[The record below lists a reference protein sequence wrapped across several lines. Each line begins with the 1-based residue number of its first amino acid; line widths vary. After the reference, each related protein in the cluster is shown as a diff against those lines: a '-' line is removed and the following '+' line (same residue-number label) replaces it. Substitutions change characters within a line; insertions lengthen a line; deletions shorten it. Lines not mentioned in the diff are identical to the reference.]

1 VIFVRFVVWSVVAGY
16 NYLLIVI
23 ANRRH
28 APPGPP
34 ARPGSCASERERLS
48 SKLPALTT
56 AASPDGQAHG
66 QRTGSAKNQ
75 VRQLVKHGL
84 FSSFPHLFK
93 CRLPY
98 MHKEYQI
105 QPCKGDQ
112 MNRFADLREKILP
125 LLRPYVK
132 RIAVFGSFARG
143 EETPESDI
151 DLLVELKAPEKR
163 PRLGL
168 GWFSLEEELS
178 RIMGRDVELIAEG
191 SLSPY
196 LRPYAEKDLVLLYE
210 ER

>member
-1 VIFVRFVVWSVVAGY
+1 
-16 NYLLIVI
+16 
-23 ANRRH
+23 
-28 APPGPP
+28 
-34 ARPGSCASERERLS
+34 
-48 SKLPALTT
+48 
-56 AASPDGQAHG
+56 
-66 QRTGSAKNQ
+66 
-75 VRQLVKHGL
+75 
-84 FSSFPHLFK
+84 
-93 CRLPY
+93 
-98 MHKEYQI
+98 
-105 QPCKGDQ
+105 
-112 MNRFADLREKILP
+112 MNRFVDLREKILP

-196 LRPYAEKDLVLLYE
+196 LRPYAEKDMVLLYE